1 MKSTW
6 LLTVARWRCLLAL
19 GVYGL
24 LLWAGPAW
32 SQGQLIPGNRTL
44 AGTLNGGLTTGTGAA
59 YALTLDP
66 PLPAY
71 FPDQFFIFRAHVTN
85 TGQATLNVN
94 GLGAKVLKKWQG
106 GLLIDLEA
114 SDLPSS
120 RESMVIYDGAVM
132 QVLSIVNVP
141 PGAGSSVGTTGQLQA
156 SNGALGFAAFS
167 GSTCQDPLLMRGVTS
182 TGSAICVVP
191 SVGSITAPM
200 LLTEANAS
208 APAGI
213 NLGTR
218 PAGIVATTVSGSV
231 ATVDMLPRP
240 AGNLAGT
247 LGPQQLTGT
256 ELVPRRQVVQNTDLT
271 ITVNVS
277 ATDLVIASNLQQG
290 VTIQAPTGS
299 AQPGQWVRF
308 ELCSQAPQPLTWAA
322 QWTGEA
328 GLPLPAQTRG
338 GVLCDHL
345 LFQYVATTG
354 HFTLVNDVGVF
365 LDLCKT
371 HLTPGTYTNATVTV
385 NSDGCLSTV
394 VQGTGGGGG
403 GGTATPAGVA
413 GDIQLSDG
421 TNLTADSGQFTEDPV
436 SHTLSV
442 AQMQTGTYGYYL
454 FKDLNQHTHYLM
466 VPPVLTQSRINRLPD
481 EDGELCVKG
490 GTCFTGAGSGTVTTS
505 GTPTSGQAA
514 EFTAATVITG
524 VATTGTGSY
533 VKATSPVL
541 VTPNLG
547 TPSAA
552 VLTSA
557 TGLPLTTGVTGNL
570 PVGNLNSG
578 TAASSA
584 TFWRGDGQW
593 ATPSGSGDVSSTTA
607 TSVDNELVLFNSTTG
622 KSIKR
627 GAGSGLVKATAGVV
641 TYDTTTY
648 AVDTGIQTVSSS
660 TTYNCARNGAFNQC
674 KMTFT
679 SAGPST
685 ITIGT
690 SGTLQDGDRFLIRL
704 RCTAGIQTIAY
715 SATVINSANVTGPT
729 TCANDAT
736 KEIVVGL
743 LYSGD
748 TTKLQLIASTN

>member
-1 MKSTW
+1 
-6 LLTVARWRCLLAL
+6 
-19 GVYGL
+19 
-24 LLWAGPAW
+24 
-32 SQGQLIPGNRTL
+32 
-44 AGTLNGGLTTGTGAA
+44 
-59 YALTLDP
+59 
-66 PLPAY
+66 
-71 FPDQFFIFRAHVTN
+71 
-85 TGQATLNVN
+85 
-94 GLGAKVLKKWQG
+94 
-106 GLLIDLEA
+106 
-114 SDLPSS
+114 
-120 RESMVIYDGAVM
+120 
-132 QVLSIVNVP
+132 
-141 PGAGSSVGTTGQLQA
+141 
-156 SNGALGFAAFS
+156 
-167 GSTCQDPLLMRGVTS
+167 
-182 TGSAICVVP
+182 
-191 SVGSITAPM
+191 
-200 LLTEANAS
+200 
-208 APAGI
+208 
-213 NLGTR
+213 
-218 PAGIVATTVSGSV
+218 
-231 ATVDMLPRP
+231 
-240 AGNLAGT
+240 
-247 LGPQQLTGT
+247 
-256 ELVPRRQVVQNTDLT
+256 
-271 ITVNVS
+271 
-277 ATDLVIASNLQQG
+277 
-290 VTIQAPTGS
+290 
-299 AQPGQWVRF
+299 
-308 ELCSQAPQPLTWAA
+308 
-322 QWTGEA
+322 
-328 GLPLPAQTRG
+328 
-338 GVLCDHL
+338 
-345 LFQYVATTG
+345 
-354 HFTLVNDVGVF
+354 
-365 LDLCKT
+365 
-371 HLTPGTYTNATVTV
+371 
-385 NSDGCLSTV
+385 
-394 VQGTGGGGG
+394 
-403 GGTATPAGVA
+403 
-413 GDIQLSDG
+413 
-421 TNLTADSGQFTEDPV
+421 
-436 SHTLSV
+436 
-442 AQMQTGTYGYYL
+442 
-454 FKDLNQHTHYLM
+454 
-466 VPPVLTQSRINRLPD
+466 
-481 EDGELCVKG
+481 VKG
-490 GTCFTGAGSGTVTTS
+490 GTCFAGAGSGTVTTS

-627 GAGSGLVKATAGVV
+627 GAGSGFVKATAGVV
-641 TYDTTTY
+641 TYDPSTY

-704 RCTAGIQTIAY
+704 RCTAGMQTIAY
-715 SATVINSANVTGPT
+715 SATVINSANVAGPT